1 MDTTAG
7 FLVSLF
13 HGILEFSASMH
24 GSLGTAKSASCC
36 RETEKME
43 ETEVKLSAF

>member
-13 HGILEFSASMH
+13 PGTLEFSASMH
-24 GSLGTAKSASCC
+24 DSLGTVKSASCC
-36 RETEKME
+36 SETQKME
-43 ETEVKLSAF
+43 ETEAKLSAL